1 LDPNS
6 DGVLHRPKNASS
18 LPSSVIGE
26 ILDDTS
32 SELSEPGPIAQVSS
46 SKITAHLAIAPA
58 LHLRTV
64 EEMTNQGL
72 ALKHHTDALVTNIR
86 GLKLRATSTAP
97 ERVAT
102 TLAKI
107 LPISAPA
114 PLLQFPPTTRAIG
127 SSGRIRVTINNQS
140 LGELL
145 GWATGPLTVA
155 LNGPWVILSSEPSE
169 KARRRNDG
177 YCTYTQDERLRLS
190 GAICKYLG
198 TPVGDEV
205 ALLLLP
211 EHGALALVNPA
222 RLLLGA
228 PLNLLDPL
236 GQSKAGGI

>member
-1 LDPNS
+1 LDLNFSGAP
-6 DGVLHRPKNASS
+6 REPKNTPP
-18 LPSSVIGE
+18 LNTGE
-26 ILDDTS
+26 IFSDTS
-32 SELSEPGPIAQVSS
+32 IELSELDQSAQVSS
-46 SKITAHLAIAPA
+46 SNITAHLAIAPA

-127 SSGRIRVTINNQS
+127 FSGRIRVTINNQS

-145 GWATGPLTVA
+145 GWVTGPLTVA

-177 YCTYTQDERLRLS
+177 YCTYTKDERIRLS
-190 GAICKYLG
+190 AAICKYLG

-228 PLNLLDPL
+228 PLNLFDPS
-236 GQSKAGGI
+236 GESKAGGI